1 MIDAKQ
7 LQIRLIKYMPLLE
20 FMMEIDIYVKVNNIV
35 ISKLAKTKT
44 N

>member
-1 MIDAKQ
+1 
-7 LQIRLIKYMPLLE
+7 MPLLE
-20 FMMEIDIYVKVNNIV
+20 FMMEIDIYVKDNNIV